1 MSTPSICEIIA
12 RLGNSCVPGGLPWAR
27 CRCTSQANRGI
38 PEGYPC
44 TQPRGH
50 AGDHRNR
57 GASWRGW
64 ADPLPPMLTEWA
76 AEWER
81 GQKCPD
87 CGKPP
92 RPGHDVAAAVGPVH
106 CDPVT
111 CRGFTGEPGPVA
123 SWTDGRVEWS
133 VARVGNLCVVRV
145 RVGGAYATKPAGGRW
160 RIEGEGEGADVLELG
175 RLMQAVDGGGR

>member
-87 CGKPP
+87 CGKENIERIWSPFSG
-92 RPGHDVAAAVGPVH
+92 RTSRGGRCTSSSA
-106 CDPVT
+106 
-111 CRGFTGEPGPVA
+111 GFT
-123 SWTDGRVEWS
+123 
-133 VARVGNLCVVRV
+133 
-145 RVGGAYATKPAGGRW
+145 
-160 RIEGEGEGADVLELG
+160 
-175 RLMQAVDGGGR
+175 